1 MSQINIDSYSAKQCE
16 VVTRWNNDPT
26 KVGMSSAP
34 SIGQERRIKQGI
46 LFEEN
51 ILVELSSYWNGQIR
65 DLRTL
70 PRDERLLGT
79 QDALSKNTGLIL
91 GSVLPR
97 TSSGRVG
104 SPDIL
109 VHLEDGWTCID
120 VKNHQLLKP
129 GEEDILTSTL
139 DELAKGYSSVTLGLY
154 APAHTIE
161 DVFQLAQYQMQL
173 TELGLANN
181 SGCAG
186 ILENSKKVV
195 WINLNGPRL
204 KRVEKSFLE
213 EYIEAYLLRVKIA
226 EQELLRISDVSIP
239 SLVEPINQSE
249 CDECQWRGV
258 CGPILLERDSIS
270 LLPGLNKLQAKKLIE
285 AGIRT
290 RAQLGQVDLLNLP
303 VDPNFKSELW
313 TKWHDSAVSG
323 YFDEIFLHR
332 DALSI
337 DVPRADIEIDID
349 MESYDDRVYLWGIYV
364 TNKSSFKLDNGFIDR
379 FSNFEELIDENSE
392 IELFQKFWSWLSE
405 LHRSINDEG
414 LSVKY
419 YVYSG
424 DAAEYKHIRR
434 LSKHLLTSLAEDEI
448 EEFLTS
454 ESWVDLRKVVEK
466 SLVSPTN
473 YKLKTVAVWAGHK
486 WRNPD
491 PGGDQSQV
499 WYEQAVNGLIAA
511 DRKRKQEVLE
521 YNEDDVLATK
531 FLREW
536 LDTANFRSIA
546 SVSI

>member
-1 MSQINIDSYSAKQCE
+1 
-16 VVTRWNNDPT
+16 
-26 KVGMSSAP
+26 
-34 SIGQERRIKQGI
+34 
-46 LFEEN
+46 
-51 ILVELSSYWNGQIR
+51 
-65 DLRTL
+65 
-70 PRDERLLGT
+70 
-79 QDALSKNTGLIL
+79 
-91 GSVLPR
+91 
-97 TSSGRVG
+97 
-104 SPDIL
+104 
-109 VHLEDGWTCID
+109 
-120 VKNHQLLKP
+120 
-129 GEEDILTSTL
+129 
-139 DELAKGYSSVTLGLY
+139 
-154 APAHTIE
+154 
-161 DVFQLAQYQMQL
+161 MQL
-173 TELGLANN
+173 TELGLANK

-323 YFDEIFLHR
+323 YFDEIFLQR

>member
-139 DELAKGYSSVTLGLY
+139 DELAKGNSSVTLGLY

-161 DVFQLAQYQMQL
+161 DVFQLAHYQMQL
-173 TELGLANN
+173 TELGLANK

-226 EQELLRISDVSIP
+226 EHELLRISDVSIP

-249 CDECQWRGV
+249 CDECQWREI

-290 RAQLGQVDLLNLP
+290 RAQLGKVDLLNLP

-323 YFDEIFLHR
+323 YFDEIFLQR

-405 LHRSINDEG
+405 LQRSISEEG

-434 LSKHLLTSLAEDEI
+434 LSNHLSTSLAEDEI
-448 EEFLTS
+448 EVFLTS

-499 WYEQAVNGLIAA
+499 WYEQAVNGLLAA